1 MLSDQEIEA
10 RLMNLEDS
18 LIERKTEGD
27 RKDFLKTICGFANS
41 VQEGQIGILFIGVK
55 NDRTIQGIKGPE
67 SLQRTIRE
75 ICEDKC
81 YPKVT
86 FQTRLMKKENT
97 DYLAVLVPFSKDKPH
112 FSGSAYVRKGS
123 ETVVASGE
131 MFEELIYSRISKVS
145 QILKWRD
152 KIITVEAIGKMLG
165 NTKPL
170 GDPRYRESADCI
182 VIECNPN
189 FIRLKITSS
198 DRYVSEPMSNIQTA
212 FDEKK
217 YRLKLIVTPNPV

>member
-1 MLSDQEIEA
+1 MLSDQEIEV
-10 RLMNLEDS
+10 RLNNLEDS
-18 LIERKTEGD
+18 LTERKTEGD

-41 VQEGQIGILFIGVK
+41 VPEGQIGILFIGVK
-55 NDRTIQGIKGPE
+55 DDGTIKGIKGPE
-67 SLQRTIRE
+67 SLQKTIRE

-86 FQTRLMKKENT
+86 YQTRIMRKENT
-97 DYLAVLVPFSKDKPH
+97 NYLAVLLPFSKGKPH
-112 FSGSAYVRKGS
+112 FSGPVYVRKGS
-123 ETVVASGE
+123 ETGVASDE
-131 MFEELIYSRISKVS
+131 MFAELIYSRTSKVS

-165 NTKPL
+165 STEPL
-170 GDPRYRESADCI
+170 GDPRYRESADCLI
-182 VIECNPN
+182 IECNPN

-198 DRYVSEPMSNIQTA
+198 DKYVSEPMSNIQTA